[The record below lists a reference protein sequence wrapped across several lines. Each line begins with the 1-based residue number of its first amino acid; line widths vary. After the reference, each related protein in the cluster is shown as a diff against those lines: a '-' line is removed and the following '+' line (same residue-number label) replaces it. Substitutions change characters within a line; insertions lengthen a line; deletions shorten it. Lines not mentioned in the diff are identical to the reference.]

1 MAFDLKRYEVNCSV
15 HSLNELIKQLTKSKF
30 TGYEN
35 IIVEIAE
42 GALSGVSFL
51 YSKGVAQHDLKPS
64 NILISKQR
72 KDPGIKVI
80 LCDFGESWGNIVLA
94 TNYKK
99 THTANIYTGLLVAVI
114 KSYKCIEIKS

>member
-1 MAFDLKRYEVNCSV
+1 M
-15 HSLNELIKQLTKSKF
+15 TKSKF

-35 IIVEIAE
+35 IIVQIAE
-42 GALSGVSFL
+42 GALNGVSFL
-51 YSKGVAQHDLKPS
+51 HSKGVGHRDVKPS
-64 NILISKQR
+64 NILTSNQR
-72 KDPGIKVI
+72 KDPGIKVK

-99 THTANIYTGLLVAVI
+99 RHTTSIYKSLFVTAV